1 MYALI
6 FNSNI
11 WRKIEILEEILKKKK
26 KLIKKSNLGMILEE
40 KNIPNLIMDS

>member
-11 WRKIEILEEILKKKK
+11 WRKLEILEEILWKKK
-26 KLIKKSNLGMILEE
+26 IKFGDDFGV